1 MDVTG
6 VRLFLNKS
14 SADEYLQLGASS
26 VNSVPSPNS
35 ISKKPYSHV
44 EADTEL
50 AFILVTYEEVSEC
63 VADEMVDRVVN
74 VAVVVA
80 EGGVVEVLLQE
91 FEDDAVPCDCTVV
104 KVPLMATDADVD
116 EAASTAD
123 VTDTGTAVAGLA
135 GGSMEKMS
143 LLFNGS
149 KADCEDRL
157 NTELQLIDLV
167 DSSSAKPESLSDINE
182 LEADVRLVQ
191 VVLAVVTD

>member
-1 MDVTG
+1 
-6 VRLFLNKS
+6 
-14 SADEYLQLGASS
+14 
-26 VNSVPSPNS
+26 
-35 ISKKPYSHV
+35 
-44 EADTEL
+44 
-50 AFILVTYEEVSEC
+50 
-63 VADEMVDRVVN
+63 
-74 VAVVVA
+74 
-80 EGGVVEVLLQE
+80 
-91 FEDDAVPCDCTVV
+91 
-104 KVPLMATDADVD
+104 MATDADVD

-167 DSSSAKPESLSDINE
+167 ESSSAKPESLSDINE